1 MKPLYPSLQSN
12 PFDGGIIEKGWR
24 FLKLPSQTA
33 MVASSAK
40 LPVAVRCT
48 KVCFADKAR
57 FRGIRNKAARCDLCD
72 TCLMTQF

>member
-48 KVCFADKAR
+48 KVCFADFVN
-57 FRGIRNKAARCDLCD
+57 FRRSGSNGRI
-72 TCLMTQF
+72 